1 MGIKGDNYKVIFTE
15 NAEIEL
21 ENIYEYISNTLLSE
35 SSAKELM
42 NKIEESTLRLE
53 IFPESCSMAE
63 GYIIN
68 GVQYRKLIVENYI
81 LLYHV
86 DKANKQVNIIHVFY
100 GRRNYLNDVE
110 V

>member
-1 MGIKGDNYKVIFTE
+1 MGIKGDIYKIIFTE

-21 ENIYEYISNTLLSE
+21 DNIYDYISNTLLSE
-35 SSAKELM
+35 NSAKELM

-53 IFPESCSMAE
+53 MFPESCSTVD

-68 GVQYRKLIVENYI
+68 DVQYRKLIVENYV

-86 DKANKQVNIIHVFY
+86 DKVNKQVNIIHVFY
-100 GRRNYLNDVE
+100 GRRNYLNDIE
-110 V
+110 I